1 MRNYKMRNYKMRNY
15 KIAFTVRSSGAYR
28 EYVTEAMT
36 LREVLKALAQVFEMN
51 DVSELDISEVVQ

>member
-1 MRNYKMRNYKMRNY
+1 MRSY

-36 LREVLKALAQVFEMN
+36 LREVLKALAQVYEMN